1 MPSETC
7 FFHHAASQYSE
18 TKAGGIMSSNTT
30 HRYTFCL
37 FPFLQFI

>member
-7 FFHHAASQYSE
+7 FPHHAASQYR
-18 TKAGGIMSSNTT
+18 KQRQAALMSSNTT

>member
-7 FFHHAASQYSE
+7 FFPSRSIAISE